1 MRVLILCADPSVPL
15 GGARGGSAQ
24 LRAVASALLRAG
36 HLVDCA
42 VVSLGDRSELSKLQS
57 RGVSLHALDSRGG
70 RASLDRLL
78 ASSRPDLVIE
88 RLAALAPHGA
98 ESAAAAGVAH
108 VYKVATLPGEEDVV
122 SSRASAPEEP
132 GQSLRRGFAAS
143 RGAVVASEELAS
155 WVRTLAP
162 ETFPITVIPNVADPS
177 LFEAPTEAERSW
189 AHSVTAAQL
198 GEFVI
203 GFMGSFKPW
212 HDLETLVHSV
222 AIFQARFP
230 ARLLLIG
237 DGPQRTPL
245 LALTHHHR
253 IPTVFA
259 GNVRDGEARA
269 LLECCDVV
277 AMPYGR
283 SGADFSPIRLV
294 EAMAAGRPII
304 ATETGPTR
312 RVLAE
317 GASGVL
323 VPAGDPSA
331 MARAFERLA
340 TQSTL
345 RQHLAESA
353 RRRASHYYAWDVAVE
368 RVLAFAGAR
377 RMGAEN
383 CA

>member
-1 MRVLILCADPSVPL
+1 M
-15 GGARGGSAQ
+15 
-24 LRAVASALLRAG
+24 RAVAAALLRAG

-42 VVSLGDRSELSKLQS
+42 VAALGDRSELAKLQS
-57 RGVSLHALDSRGG
+57 RGISLHSLDSRGG
-70 RASLDRLL
+70 RSTMDRLM
-78 ASSRPDLVIE
+78 ATSRPDLVIE
-88 RLAALAPHGA
+88 RLAPQSPHGA

-108 VYKVATLPGEEDVV
+108 VYKVAALPGDEEVV
-122 SSRASAPEEP
+122 SSPLARLEEP

-143 RGAVVASEELAS
+143 RGAVVASEELAG
-155 WVRTLAP
+155 WVRGLAP
-162 ETFPITVIPNVADPS
+162 DNFPITVIPNVADPQ
-177 LFEAPTEAERSW
+177 LFEAPTEADLSW
-189 AHSVTAAQL
+189 AHTVAAAQH

-203 GFMGSFKPW
+203 GFAGSFKPW
-212 HDLETLVHSV
+212 HDLETLVHAV
-222 AIFQARFP
+222 AMFQSRFS

-237 DGPQRTPL
+237 DGPQRTAL
-245 LALTHHHR
+245 LALTHQHR
-253 IPTVFA
+253 IPTVFP
-259 GNVRDGEARA
+259 GNVRDREMRA

-277 AMPYGR
+277 AMPYAR

-294 EAMAAGRPII
+294 EAMASGRPIV
-304 ATETGPTR
+304 ATETGSTR

-317 GASGVL
+317 GASGML

-377 RMGAEN
+377 RLGAEN